1 MRQRYFD
8 TFFLLRERGRER
20 ERKQKV
26 EGRRVRATPPVISY
40 ILLHLALLI
49 FGIRSVYFG
58 VHLFCRF
65 KGKHERKM
73 SSFFTRQL
81 ATV

>member
-1 MRQRYFD
+1 MRKRYFD
-8 TFFLLRERGRER
+8 TFFLLREG

-81 ATV
+81 AAV